1 METLAGLA
9 LIALLVWLFLADNRK
24 RGNRAVRAH
33 IYLSALEAGKD
44 RGEANAEAAAAAE
57 PNRTQIHRTFERL
70 QRDHKGNQRKLL
82 KAAEAKGF
90 VG

>member
-1 METLAGLA
+1 MEIIAGLL
-9 LIALLVWLFLADNRK
+9 LIAGIVWLFLADNRK

-44 RGEANAEAAAAAE
+44 ARDANAEAAATAE
-57 PNRTQIHRTFERL
+57 PTKTQIHRTFERL

-90 VG
+90 IG